1 VDERAVREAGDIPK
15 LSSQVGRVTRAL
27 SPKTKH
33 LVLGLAGIRIL
44 RVRVGLALTDTR
56 RQTGLIPI
64 FGRTFA
70 EVDKCVKLREALLD
84 LTRPRMF

>member
-1 VDERAVREAGDIPK
+1 VDERAVRGAGDIPK
-15 LSSQVGRVTRAL
+15 LSSQVGRVTRAPE
-27 SPKTKH
+27 SQHP
-33 LVLGLAGIRIL
+33 VLGLAIVRIL

-56 RQTGLIPI
+56 RQTRLIPI

-84 LTRPRMF
+84 LTRQRTF